1 MNNLL
6 GNMPPVVKNLLILNV
21 IMFIITV
28 IGEQQGIRMTY
39 LLGGYVF
46 GSPFF
51 EPYQMVTHFF
61 MHGGMFHIFF
71 NMWIFLML
79 GAYLEN
85 IWGPKRFFIFYVFCA
100 FGSVLEQ
107 VWGPKRFF
115 IFYVATALG
124 AFVFHQLVGYIE
136 FKQIENEI
144 IAAGYDIFE
153 INKRISDLHVQG
165 MIFTEPLLRDYQIS
179 IGVPVVGASGAVYG
193 LLAAFAY
200 LFPNTQL
207 MLLFPPIPVKAK
219 WLVLF
224 LVGIALYNSIQSQP
238 GDNIAHLAHLGGALV
253 GFIIVLIWKQDKK
266 NFY

>member
-1 MNNLL
+1 
-6 GNMPPVVKNLLILNV
+6 MPPVVKNLLILNV
-21 IMFIITV
+21 VMFIVTV

-61 MHGGMFHIFF
+61 MHGGLFHIFF
-71 NMWIFLML
+71 NMFALVI
-79 GAYLEN
+79 
-85 IWGPKRFFIFYVFCA
+85 

-115 IFYVATALG
+115 IFYIATALG
-124 AFVFHQLVGYIE
+124 AFIFHQVVGYME
-136 FKQIENEI
+136 FKQIESAL
-144 IAAGYDIFE
+144 IADGYDTFE
-153 INKRISDLHVQG
+153 VNKRISELHVQG
-165 MIFTEPLLRDYQIS
+165 MIFTEPLLRDYQIA

-224 LVGIALYNSIQSQP
+224 LVGIALFNSVRSQP
-238 GDNIAHLAHLGGALV
+238 GDNIAHLAHLGGAVV
-253 GFIIVLIWKQDKK
+253 GFIIVLIWQRDKK

>member
-1 MNNLL
+1 
-6 GNMPPVVKNLLILNV
+6 MPPVVKNLLILNV
-21 IMFIITV
+21 VMFIVTI

-61 MHGGMFHIFF
+61 MHGGLFHIFF
-71 NMWIFLML
+71 NMFALVI
-79 GAYLEN
+79 
-85 IWGPKRFFIFYVFCA
+85 

-115 IFYVATALG
+115 IFYIATALG
-124 AFVFHQLVGYIE
+124 AFIFHQVVGYME
-136 FKQIENEI
+136 FKQIESAL
-144 IAAGYDIFE
+144 IADGYDMFE
-153 INKRISDLHVQG
+153 VNKRISELHVQG
-165 MIFTEPLLRDYQIS
+165 MIFTEPLLRDYQIA

-193 LLAAFAY
+193 LLAAFDY

-224 LVGIALYNSIQSQP
+224 LVGIALFNSVRSQP
-238 GDNIAHLAHLGGALV
+238 GDNIAHLAHLGGAVV
-253 GFIIVLIWKQDKK
+253 GFIIVLIWQRDKK

>member
-1 MNNLL
+1 
-6 GNMPPVVKNLLILNV
+6 MPPVVKNLLILNV
-21 IMFIITV
+21 VMFIVTV

-51 EPYQMVTHFF
+51 EPFQMVTHFF
-61 MHGGMFHIFF
+61 MHGGLFHIFF
-71 NMWIFLML
+71 NMFAL
-79 GAYLEN
+79 
-85 IWGPKRFFIFYVFCA
+85 VV

-115 IFYVATALG
+115 IFYIATALG
-124 AFVFHQLVGYIE
+124 AFIFHQVVGYME
-136 FKQIENEI
+136 FKQIESAL
-144 IAAGYDIFE
+144 IADGYDMFE
-153 INKRISDLHVQG
+153 VNKRISELHVQG
-165 MIFTEPLLRDYQIS
+165 MIFTEPLLRDYQIA

-224 LVGIALYNSIQSQP
+224 LVGIALFNSLRSQP
-238 GDNIAHLAHLGGALV
+238 GDNIAHLAHLGGAVV
-253 GFIIVLIWKQDKK
+253 GFIIVLIWQRDKK

>member
-1 MNNLL
+1 
-6 GNMPPVVKNLLILNV
+6 MPPVVKNLLILNV
-21 IMFIITV
+21 VMFIVTV

-61 MHGGMFHIFF
+61 MHGGLFHIFF
-71 NMWIFLML
+71 NMFALVI
-79 GAYLEN
+79 
-85 IWGPKRFFIFYVFCA
+85 

-115 IFYVATALG
+115 IFYIATALG
-124 AFVFHQLVGYIE
+124 AFIFHQVVGYME
-136 FKQIENEI
+136 FKQIE
-144 IAAGYDIFE
+144 AALIEDGYDMFE
-153 INKRISDLHVQG
+153 VNKRISELHVQG
-165 MIFTEPLLRDYQIS
+165 MIFTEPLLRDYQIA

-224 LVGIALYNSIQSQP
+224 LVGIALFNSVRSQP
-238 GDNIAHLAHLGGALV
+238 GDNIAHLAHLGGAIV
-253 GFIIVLIWKQDKK
+253 GFIIVLIWQRDKK

>member
-1 MNNLL
+1 
-6 GNMPPVVKNLLILNV
+6 MPPVVKNLLILNV
-21 IMFIITV
+21 VMFIVTI

-61 MHGGMFHIFF
+61 MHGGLFHIFF
-71 NMWIFLML
+71 NMFALVI
-79 GAYLEN
+79 
-85 IWGPKRFFIFYVFCA
+85 

-115 IFYVATALG
+115 IFYIATALG
-124 AFVFHQLVGYIE
+124 AFIFHQVVGYME
-136 FKQIENEI
+136 FKQIESAL
-144 IAAGYDIFE
+144 IADGYDMFE
-153 INKRISDLHVQG
+153 VNKRISELHVQG
-165 MIFTEPLLRDYQIS
+165 MIFTEPLLRDYQIA

-224 LVGIALYNSIQSQP
+224 LVGIALFNSVRSQP
-238 GDNIAHLAHLGGALV
+238 GDNIAHLAHLGGAVV
-253 GFIIVLIWKQDKK
+253 GFIIVLIWQRDKK

>member
-21 IMFIITV
+21 VMFIVTV

-61 MHGGMFHIFF
+61 MHGGLFHIFF
-71 NMWIFLML
+71 NMFALVI
-79 GAYLEN
+79 
-85 IWGPKRFFIFYVFCA
+85 

-115 IFYVATALG
+115 IFYIATALG
-124 AFVFHQLVGYIE
+124 AFVFHQVVGYME
-136 FKQIENEI
+136 FKQIEAAL
-144 IAAGYDIFE
+144 IADGYDMFE
-153 INKRISDLHVQG
+153 VNKRISELHVQG
-165 MIFTEPLLRDYQIS
+165 MIFTEPLLRDYQIA

-224 LVGIALYNSIQSQP
+224 LVGIALFNSVRSQP
-238 GDNIAHLAHLGGALV
+238 GDNIAHLAHLGGAIV
-253 GFIIVLIWKQDKK
+253 GFIIVLIWQRDKK

>member
-21 IMFIITV
+21 VMFIVTV

-61 MHGGMFHIFF
+61 MHGGLFHIFF
-71 NMWIFLML
+71 NMFAL
-79 GAYLEN
+79 
-85 IWGPKRFFIFYVFCA
+85 VV

-115 IFYVATALG
+115 IFYIATALG
-124 AFVFHQLVGYIE
+124 AFIFHQVVGYME
-136 FKQIENEI
+136 FKQIESAL
-144 IAAGYDIFE
+144 IADGYDMFE
-153 INKRISDLHVQG
+153 VNKRISELHVQG
-165 MIFTEPLLRDYQIS
+165 MIFTEPLLRDYQIA

-224 LVGIALYNSIQSQP
+224 LVGIALFNSVRSQP
-238 GDNIAHLAHLGGALV
+238 GDNIAHLAHLGGAVV
-253 GFIIVLIWKQDKK
+253 GFIIVLIWQRDKK

>member
-21 IMFIITV
+21 VMFIVTV

-61 MHGGMFHIFF
+61 MHGGLFHIFF
-71 NMWIFLML
+71 NMFAL
-79 GAYLEN
+79 
-85 IWGPKRFFIFYVFCA
+85 VV

-115 IFYVATALG
+115 IFYIATALG
-124 AFVFHQLVGYIE
+124 AFIFHQVVGYME
-136 FKQIENEI
+136 FKQIESAL
-144 IAAGYDIFE
+144 IADGYDMFE
-153 INKRISDLHVQG
+153 VNKRISELHVQG
-165 MIFTEPLLRDYQIS
+165 MIFTEPLLRDYQIA

-224 LVGIALYNSIQSQP
+224 LVGIALFNSLRSQP
-238 GDNIAHLAHLGGALV
+238 GDNIAHLAHLGGAVV
-253 GFIIVLIWKQDKK
+253 GFIIVLIWQRDKK

>member
-21 IMFIITV
+21 VMFIVTI

-61 MHGGMFHIFF
+61 MHGGLFHIFF
-71 NMWIFLML
+71 NMFALVI
-79 GAYLEN
+79 
-85 IWGPKRFFIFYVFCA
+85 

-115 IFYVATALG
+115 IFYIATALG
-124 AFVFHQLVGYIE
+124 AFIFHQVVGYME
-136 FKQIENEI
+136 FKQIESAL
-144 IAAGYDIFE
+144 IADDYDMFE
-153 INKRISDLHVQG
+153 VNKRISELHVQG
-165 MIFTEPLLRDYQIS
+165 MIFTEPLLRDYQIA

-224 LVGIALYNSIQSQP
+224 LVGIALFNSVRSQP
-238 GDNIAHLAHLGGALV
+238 GDNIAHLAHLGGAVV
-253 GFIIVLIWKQDKK
+253 GFIIVLIWQRDKK

>member
-51 EPYQMVTHFF
+51 EPYQMVSHFF

-71 NMWIFLML
+71 NMFALVI
-79 GAYLEN
+79 
-85 IWGPKRFFIFYVFCA
+85 

-107 VWGPKRFF
+107 VWGAKRFF

-124 AFVFHQLVGYIE
+124 AFVFHQVVGYME

-153 INKRISDLHVQG
+153 INKRISELHVQG

-193 LLAAFAY
+193 LSS
-200 LFPNTQL
+200 
-207 MLLFPPIPVKAK
+207 
-219 WLVLF
+219 
-224 LVGIALYNSIQSQP
+224 GIR
-238 GDNIAHLAHLGGALV
+238 
-253 GFIIVLIWKQDKK
+253 VLIPKYTVDVTLPAYSCESKMARAFSCWYC
-266 NFY
+266 FV

>member
-71 NMWIFLML
+71 NMFALVI
-79 GAYLEN
+79 
-85 IWGPKRFFIFYVFCA
+85 

-266 NFY
+266 NYY

>member
-1 MNNLL
+1 
-6 GNMPPVVKNLLILNV
+6 MPPVVKNLLILNV
-21 IMFIITV
+21 VMFIVTV

-61 MHGGMFHIFF
+61 MHGGLFHIFF
-71 NMWIFLML
+71 NMFALVI
-79 GAYLEN
+79 
-85 IWGPKRFFIFYVFCA
+85 

-115 IFYVATALG
+115 IFYIATSLG
-124 AFVFHQLVGYIE
+124 AFIFHQVVGYME
-136 FKQIENEI
+136 FKQIESAL
-144 IAAGYDIFE
+144 IADGYDMFE
-153 INKRISDLHVQG
+153 VNKRISELHVQG
-165 MIFTEPLLRDYQIS
+165 MIFTEPLLRDYQIA

-224 LVGIALYNSIQSQP
+224 LVGIALFNSVRSQP
-238 GDNIAHLAHLGGALV
+238 GDNIAHLAHLGGAVV
-253 GFIIVLIWKQDKK
+253 GFIIVLIWQRNKK

>member
-1 MNNLL
+1 
-6 GNMPPVVKNLLILNV
+6 MPPVVKNLLILNV
-21 IMFIITV
+21 VMFIVTI

-61 MHGGMFHIFF
+61 MHGGLFHIFF
-71 NMWIFLML
+71 NMFALVI
-79 GAYLEN
+79 
-85 IWGPKRFFIFYVFCA
+85 

-115 IFYVATALG
+115 IFYIATALG
-124 AFVFHQLVGYIE
+124 AFIFHQVLGYME
-136 FKQIENEI
+136 FKQIESAL
-144 IAAGYDIFE
+144 IADGYDMFE
-153 INKRISDLHVQG
+153 VNKRISELHVQG
-165 MIFTEPLLRDYQIS
+165 MIFTEPLLRDYQIA

-224 LVGIALYNSIQSQP
+224 LVGIALFNSVRSQP
-238 GDNIAHLAHLGGALV
+238 GDNIAHLAHLGGAVV
-253 GFIIVLIWKQDKK
+253 GFIIVLIWQRDKK